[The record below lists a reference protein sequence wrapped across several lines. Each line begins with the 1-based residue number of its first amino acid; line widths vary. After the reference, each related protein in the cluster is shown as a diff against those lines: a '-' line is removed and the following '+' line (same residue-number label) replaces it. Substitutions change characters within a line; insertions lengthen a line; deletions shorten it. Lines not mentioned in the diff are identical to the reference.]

1 LFGQETLIKTL
12 LTAEK
17 PSITWI
23 RMTRRIALLLC
34 LVLTSSSIASVL
46 PVKAEYSGTI
56 TIGADGSVNPS
67 IPSVQQSGS
76 TYFLTADI
84 AGNITVHKSNIVF
97 DGNGYKVDSVAIGLD
112 TTTGISNVTVKNFII
127 DGTSGFAF
135 NRFNG
140 FGIMVNNG
148 SNVLL
153 TNNTIINTNH
163 PGVYVSTVGINIVGG
178 SSNKVIG
185 NNLENNSDGLSF
197 SNTQD
202 NVVTENNVTANHGW
216 FLEFTWGI
224 SFFDASNNLIFN
236 NNFIDNYNDLG
247 NYAQVGSED
256 SINMWDDGRVGNY
269 WSDYDGADANGDGIG
284 DTPYEVDSK
293 NTDRYPL
300 INPSKISVYLQ
311 KTTPP
316 KIALLSPIHQVFN
329 ESSVPLLFT
338 VGKQVNWMGYS
349 LDKQDNVTITG
360 NSTITELTNGLH
372 NVTVYAEDTFG
383 NEGASETIIFN
394 IDMPEPFP
402 TTLFAIASVATAVA
416 MGIGLLIY
424 FKKRKR

>member
-1 LFGQETLIKTL
+1 MSK
-12 LTAEK
+12 
-17 PSITWI
+17 SVV
-23 RMTRRIALLLC
+23 LLLV
-34 LVLTSSSIASVL
+34 LVLTASSTVSVL
-46 PVKAEYSGTI
+46 HVKAEYNGAI
-56 TIGADGSVNPS
+56 TIGADGSVNPPISS
-67 IPSVQQSGS
+67 IQQLGN
-76 TYFLTADI
+76 TYFLTTDI
-84 AGNITVHKSNIVF
+84 AENITVQKSNIVL
-97 DGNGYKVDSVAIGLD
+97 DGNGNTAHSVAIGLD
-112 TTTGISNVTVKNFII
+112 LTTGISNVTVKNFII

-153 TNNTIINTNH
+153 TNNTLINTNH
-163 PGVYVSTVGINIVGG
+163 PGVFVSTVGINIVGG

-236 NNFIDNYNDLG
+236 NNFIDNYNVLG

-256 SINMWDDGRVGNY
+256 SINMWDDGIVGNY
-269 WSDYDGADANGDGIG
+269 WSDYNGTDANGDGIG
-284 DTPYEVDSK
+284 DTPYDVDSR

-300 INPSKISVYLQ
+300 IKPSTVSLYLQ

-316 KIALLSPIHQVFN
+316 KIALLLSINQVFN
-329 ESSVPLLFT
+329 ESSIPLFFM
-338 VGKQVNWMGYS
+338 VDKQVKWMGYS
-349 LDKQDNVTITG
+349 LDGEQNVTITG
-360 NSTITELTNGLH
+360 NSTISGLTNGLH
-372 NVTVYAEDTFG
+372 NVTVYAKDTFG

-394 IDMPEPFP
+394 INVSEPFP
-402 TTLFAIASVATAVA
+402 TSLISAVVITIAIS
-416 MGIGLLIY
+416 GIGLAIY